1 MKTGNRQKQ
10 KAKAIYHYRLPP
22 IYGDARR
29 RKRGLSLLAVTKVA
43 VIGGGSF
50 GTAMANI
57 AALNGVP
64 VTIWM
69 RSAKLVNAVN
79 SLHEN
84 TTYLPGHRLDNRV
97 SATLS
102 MTEAVADA
110 QLIFLAVPSSSF
122 REVVAEVMSVASESA
137 MLVSTT
143 KGIEAGSFLLMSQ
156 ILGEL
161 APHSPVG
168 VLSGPNLAKEIA
180 ASQLSGTVIASPHES
195 LRSAVQTVLKS
206 RTFRVYTNDDMFGVE
221 LGGSLKN
228 IYAIIAG
235 MASALGMGHN
245 TNSML
250 VTRGLTEMAR
260 FGRMLG
266 ADPMTFLGLAGVG
279 DLVVTCSS
287 PLSRNFRLGFALGEG
302 KTLETASHE
311 IGQVVEGVNTVR
323 LVSQRAAEL
332 EVYMPLASGLY
343 RVLFEGASLDSVIS
357 SLMLGEQALDVEFA
371 AQTNKIIE

>member
-1 MKTGNRQKQ
+1 MG
-10 KAKAIYHYRLPP
+10 H
-22 IYGDARR
+22 
-29 RKRGLSLLAVTKVA
+29 LSKVA

-50 GTAMANI
+50 GTVMANI
-57 AALNGVP
+57 AANNGFP
-64 VTIWM
+64 VSFWM
-69 RSAKLVNAVN
+69 RSDALAAAINEQHVNE
-79 SLHEN
+79 S
-84 TTYLPGHRLDNRV
+84 YLPDYPLSERV
-97 SATLS
+97 VATHD
-102 MTEAVADA
+102 MEEAVAGA
-110 QLIFLAVPSSSF
+110 QLIFVAVPSASF
-122 REVVAEVMSVASESA
+122 RAVVTDLFSFAAGDA

-156 ILGEL
+156 VLREL
-161 APHSPVG
+161 APNAPIG

-180 ASQLSGTVIASPHES
+180 ASQLTGTVIASADIVVRE
-195 LRSAVQTVLKS
+195 AVQDALKS

-260 FGRMLG
+260 FGRVLG

-302 KTLETASHE
+302 KSLEEASQE

-332 EVYMPLASGLY
+332 EIYMPLASGLY
-343 RVLFEGASLDSVIS
+343 RVLFEGASLDSVVS

-371 AQTNKIIE
+371 AHTDKIIE